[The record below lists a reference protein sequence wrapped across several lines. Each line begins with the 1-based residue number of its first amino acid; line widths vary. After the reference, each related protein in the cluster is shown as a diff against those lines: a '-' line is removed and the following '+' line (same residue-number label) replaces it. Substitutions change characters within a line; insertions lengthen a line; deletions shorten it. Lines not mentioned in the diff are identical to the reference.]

1 MLNLSKSR
9 NTLMQSINENIS
21 KKKNNLYF
29 YKIKYKCTLLKIELI
44 GHNI

>member
-21 KKKNNLYF
+21 KKNNSYF